1 MTTTNL
7 RGVALAFAALGGLA
21 SSVAL
26 GQAAAP
32 PPVSAAQCTQTSE
45 QLYAEAERLEKRTR
59 RPIPRD
65 FARVAANLDEFCEQG
80 DFAKAQV
87 AIAWMRRCLSDF
99 TPYSGS
105 CARNQ
110 AYFCATFPDSDGCR
124 RP

>member
-7 RGVALAFAALGGLA
+7 RRAALALATLGGLA
-21 SSVAL
+21 SPVAL
-26 GQAAAP
+26 GQVAAP

-45 QLYAEAERLEKRTR
+45 RLYAEAEQQEKRTR

-80 DFAKAQV
+80 DFARARV
-87 AIAWMRRCLSDF
+87 AIGWMRRCLADF
-99 TPYSGS
+99 MRDSGS
-105 CARNQ
+105 CTRNR
-110 AYFCATFPDSDGCR
+110 AYFCATFPDSDGCK